1 MTNEFKLI
9 SGRIENEEN
18 NIEITLKSPKLYGN
32 KLVLA
37 GIEELIDSID
47 LDEDLEYKS
56 MTRLLYKIADQIGF
70 HGWYDHSSEFNIQY
84 NDNSEE
90 GYVSNREKRI
100 LIRQFLESEEKSE
113 LK

>member
-1 MTNEFKLI
+1 MTHEFILT
-9 SGRIENEEN
+9 SGRIENEEDK
-18 NIEITLKSPKLYGN
+18 IEITLKSSKLDGD

-56 MTRLLYKIADQIGF
+56 MTQLLYKIADRIGF
-70 HGWYDHSSEFNIQY
+70 HGWYDHSSEFNIKY

-100 LIRQFLESEEKSE
+100 LIKQFLEIEEKSE